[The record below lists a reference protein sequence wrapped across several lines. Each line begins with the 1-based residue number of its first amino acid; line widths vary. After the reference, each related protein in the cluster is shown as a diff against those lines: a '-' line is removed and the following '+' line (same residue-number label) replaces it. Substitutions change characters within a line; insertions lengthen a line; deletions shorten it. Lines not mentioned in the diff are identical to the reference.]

1 MSNDAHDLSIGGLE
15 VRHVPE
21 PDETYDPA
29 AYDNPNHVTGFVDIG
44 VTVDGVFVILARRKA
59 AGLFA
64 DIERAKTTG
73 PSANPYDE

>member
-1 MSNDAHDLSIGGLE
+1 MANEERQLSASGLV

-29 AYDNPNHVTGFVDIG
+29 AYDDPSHVTGFVDVG
-44 VTVDGVFVILARRKA
+44 TVIDGVFVILARRKA

-64 DIERAKTTG
+64 DIERAKKSQTAPAT
-73 PSANPYDE
+73 PSE

>member
-1 MSNDAHDLSIGGLE
+1 MANEERQLSASGLV

-29 AYDNPNHVTGFVDIG
+29 AYDDPNHVTGFIDIG
-44 VTVDGVFVILARRKA
+44 TIIDGVFVILVRRKA

-64 DIERAKTTG
+64 DIERAKTSG
-73 PSANPYDE
+73 QSATNSSE